1 MMMGS
6 HYCVSANQCF
16 FIRTFSSFS
25 FNLDLQHF
33 LELMRNRDVEGALKF
48 ARKELASHGNELP
61 VLENERLLSAM
72 GLIAYD
78 DVSASPASHLLDEKH
93 RSELAELVINGSQ
106 FSSEVTRNKYIFW
119 F

>member
-1 MMMGS
+1 MMGS